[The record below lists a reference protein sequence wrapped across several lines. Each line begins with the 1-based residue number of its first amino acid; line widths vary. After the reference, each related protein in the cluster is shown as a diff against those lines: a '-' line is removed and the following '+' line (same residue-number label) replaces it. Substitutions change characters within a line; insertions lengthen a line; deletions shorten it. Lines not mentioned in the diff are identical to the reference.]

1 MNISFKQLKIFVKL
15 YELNSFTA
23 AADAL
28 YMTQSAV
35 SKQCLELEN
44 EIGFPLFERSTRRVE
59 PLTSAVEFYGFAT
72 EMLATLNA
80 ASRSLDDLRSLKNGS
95 LNIAA
100 TPLIFYGLIC
110 DVVSEYNCKY
120 PAIKTEIFEI
130 STNSAVELV
139 ISGQADIAIVMLDEP
154 EPRLISEELCIDQI
168 YLACSQTHE
177 FSTRTKITLQDLHQQ
192 KFIMF
197 RDDNNL
203 GKITKEILN
212 KKQINVR
219 SVINVGAMISALGL
233 VKNNTGVS
241 FVPEYARNL
250 CEQINIPVIPI
261 ADPEMP
267 KRKLYL
273 IRRKNI
279 KLSQAATVF
288 TSMLKSHIKSRT
300 TAY

>member
-15 YELNSFTA
+15 YELKSFTA

-28 YMTQSAV
+28 HMTQSAV
-35 SKQCLELEN
+35 SKQCFELES

-59 PLTSAVEFYGFAT
+59 PLNSAVEFYAFAT

-80 ASRSLDDLRSLKNGS
+80 ASRGLDDLRSLKTGY

-110 DVVSEYNCKY
+110 DVVSEFSSRY
-120 PAIKTEIFEI
+120 PEIKTEIFEI
-130 STNSAVELV
+130 STNLAIEYVMNGKV
-139 ISGQADIAIVMLDEP
+139 DIAIVMLDQP
-154 EPRLISEELCIDQI
+154 ESRLISEELFIDQI
-168 YLACSQTHE
+168 FLACSPNHE
-177 FSTRTKITLQDLHQQ
+177 FSQRQQIMLSDLNQQ

-203 GKITKEILN
+203 GKITKEILD
-212 KKQINVR
+212 KKQINVT
-219 SVINVGAMISALGL
+219 SVINIGAMISALGL

-250 CEQINIPVIPI
+250 CEQINIPLI
-261 ADPEMP
+261 AISDPEMP
-267 KRKLYL
+267 KRTLYL

-279 KLSQAATVF
+279 RLSQSANTFV
-288 TSMLKSHIKSRT
+288 SMLKTHLINRKT
-300 TAY
+300 